1 MTIGRKW
8 RQQVVAAR
16 DKSHFAQARLVL
28 PTRTLKEER
37 NNASYAIVFLVIG
50 SRICSSSW
58 FARNKIS
65 LLGHCKTTRRTRF
78 ATCCGWKRSGQLPG
92 SNRRTSAI
100 APASSMGSTQIKT
113 STTATQNTARQNI
126 VGIPN
131 YNRILFR
138 TIQNTLELLRGTPGR
153 NPASYDENSLG
164 PSPFAFNVMTEK
176 SSDRALCGSPFPT
189 MCARF
194 FPTNAF
200 ATEKLRGLMHKSPYL
215 LNRAHP

>member
-1 MTIGRKW
+1 
-8 RQQVVAAR
+8 
-16 DKSHFAQARLVL
+16 
-28 PTRTLKEER
+28 
-37 NNASYAIVFLVIG
+37 
-50 SRICSSSW
+50 
-58 FARNKIS
+58 
-65 LLGHCKTTRRTRF
+65 
-78 ATCCGWKRSGQLPG
+78 
-92 SNRRTSAI
+92 
-100 APASSMGSTQIKT
+100 MGSTQIKT

-138 TIQNTLELLRGTPGR
+138 TIQNTLELLRGTPELFCQGGVLPRGNVSTGR
-153 NPASYDENSLG
+153 NSASYDENSLG

-200 ATEKLRGLMHKSPYL
+200 ATEKLRGLMHKSPSL
-215 LNRAHP
+215 LNQAHP

>member
-1 MTIGRKW
+1 MLRMQLYSW
-8 RQQVVAAR
+8 SLAR
-16 DKSHFAQARLVL
+16 GSVQARGSLEIRLVFSGI
-28 PTRTLKEER
+28 
-37 NNASYAIVFLVIG
+37 A
-50 SRICSSSW
+50 
-58 FARNKIS
+58 
-65 LLGHCKTTRRTRF
+65 KTPAGF

-164 PSPFAFNVMTEK
+164 PSPFAF
-176 SSDRALCGSPFPT
+176 
-189 MCARF
+189 
-194 FPTNAF
+194 
-200 ATEKLRGLMHKSPYL
+200 
-215 LNRAHP
+215 